1 VTHVVANAPSAKK
14 AYDYWQAAWDE
25 SNGRR
30 AAKFS
35 ISRDG
40 NKEALE
46 MAKKARNK
54 GVRGAK
60 KGAKKELRE
69 RKSKLGV
76 CRILQI

>member
-1 VTHVVANAPSAKK
+1 MAHVVANAPSAKK

-35 ISRDG
+35 ISRHG